1 MKASLAFVLAAL
13 LLAAA
18 GCGKDSTPPPPGG
31 CAGNSAP
38 QPSPQKAA
46 YLYER
51 DPNLPPETQWVKC
64 IGALEQVYRH
74 KGVTEFKKDKA
85 LFAESTVGFDK
96 APGYYEIAGFFLDPK
111 HTVVAPAGTKAA
123 LDEAREVLE
132 WQALMKQ
139 IEDNPGNSL
148 KTWDKLEGKVY
159 VLWTGSGNPSPP
171 LPVMAVLHLY
181 RVIALGLT
189 DENRKGL

>member
-1 MKASLAFVLAAL
+1 MKANLALGLAAL

-18 GCGKDSTPPPPGG
+18 GCGKNSTPPPPGG
-31 CAGNSAP
+31 RAGNPAP

-46 YLYER
+46 YQYER

-74 KGVTEFKKDKA
+74 KGVAEFRKA
-85 LFAESTVGFDK
+85 KTLFAESTVGFDK
-96 APGYYEIAGFFLDPK
+96 DPGYYEIAGFFLDPK

-123 LDEAREVLE
+123 QDEAREVLE

-139 IEDNPGNSL
+139 IEDNPGKSL
-148 KTWDKLEGKVY
+148 KTWHELHGKVY
-159 VLWTGSGNPSPP
+159 VLWTGSSNPSPP
-171 LPVMAVLHLY
+171 LPVMSVLHLY

-189 DENRKGL
+189 DENRNGL